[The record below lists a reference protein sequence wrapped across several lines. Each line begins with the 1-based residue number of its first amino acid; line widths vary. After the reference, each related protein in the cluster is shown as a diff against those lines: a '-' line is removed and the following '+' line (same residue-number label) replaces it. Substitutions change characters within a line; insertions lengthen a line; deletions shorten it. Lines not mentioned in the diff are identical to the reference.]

1 MIHYLTGIA
10 GLLGGSVAEN
20 ISQIV
25 PPPFQS
31 VLSNPFMYLEIA
43 LGLALTIFIAA
54 FLRFWLRRGLKP
66 KVPLHVYN
74 VIEKLLVY
82 TIIIVGA
89 IVSLSPLGI
98 SLTGLLVAGGF
109 LGIVIGLA
117 VQTVAS
123 NLFSGIFLY
132 VERPFKIGDA
142 VKVMDYG
149 GIIEDISI
157 MSTKIRLWDGVLVRI
172 PNDKLFTSE
181 IINYGKGIARR
192 ISFKVG
198 ISYKSDIEAARKA
211 LLKMMEEHPMILV
224 NPPPQVYVVDYADSA
239 IILEV
244 RGWAPTSEWYPT
256 YMDLLRETKDRLEK
270 AGVEI
275 PFPQLDLHV
284 KEEVNLRLKK

>member
-1 MIHYLTGIA
+1 MSSYFLSIDDIL
-10 GLLGGSVAEN
+10 SNNVASN
-20 ISQIV
+20 LSQII
-25 PPPFQS
+25 PEPFQS
-31 VLSNPFMYLEIA
+31 VLSNPFMYLGIA
-43 LGLALTIFIAA
+43 LGLALTVFIAV
-54 FLRFWLRRGLKP
+54 FVRFWLRKGLKSKIP
-66 KVPLHVYN
+66 PHVYN
-74 VIEKLLVY
+74 AIEKLLVY
-82 TIIIVGA
+82 IIV
-89 IVSLSPLGI
+89 IVGVIASLSPLGI

-149 GIIEDISI
+149 GVIEDISI

-181 IINYGKGIARR
+181 IINYGRGVARR

-198 ISYKSDIEAARKA
+198 ISYKSDIEAAREA
-211 LLKMMEEHPMILV
+211 LLKMMEEHPMVLV
-224 NPPPQVYVVDYADSA
+224 NPPPKVYVVDYADSA
-239 IILEV
+239 IVLEV